1 MNRAMARLYYRC
13 GGFVVIVVFVVFEK
27 RKIVQMQNF
36 ASPQINPWLCKSN
49 FKEDN
54 PDNFGQHWGI
64 GRDVACNI
72 SIPEIK
78 NVMCDLRHSE
88 VGC

>member
-1 MNRAMARLYYRC
+1 MLSLLSLK
-13 GGFVVIVVFVVFEK
+13 K
-27 RKIVQMQNF
+27 RKIVLTQNF

-64 GRDVACNI
+64 SRDVARNI
-72 SIPEIK
+72 SKNKTDIPEIK